1 MTEAKQTQLLSPTPP
16 KPIPPPANLGAPAEK
31 PAPDTALVAAW
42 RRFLDYDKISSDQ
55 KRTYVRIRSWVIVLV
70 LLTSAFAVFSI
81 YEPFVGLAGLLRL
94 LLIVMPITGVALIN
108 YASQFASSTAWVE
121 YRVSAEVIRS
131 EIYLYRAQVGEYAGK
146 SLYERQ
152 QLLLQKV
159 DEADNRM
166 SQQNAALPYM
176 QPVDDEKIGAQIQA
190 KTQVKDDDGLSAI
203 SPEKYIEWRAEPQM
217 NWYIDKIRDDYRN
230 MRRSS
235 LMALL
240 VGAAGSAISALLP
253 EHTGLVAVTTAM
265 GVALAQYSGVRMY
278 GATYGVFHNSASK
291 IQNTLNLWEI
301 RPKDMRTAQAAANIV
316 TDVEGVLKHE
326 REQWSIQALEAQSS
340 SEQNIYQNLAATGEV
355 KATQEM
361 RAAGQTPTEGNN
373 SAGEIQPEK

>member
-1 MTEAKQTQLLSPTPP
+1 MAEVKQTQLTPAALS
-16 KPIPPPANLGAPAEK
+16 K
-31 PAPDTALVAAW
+31 PATIPGAANPNPVQDTALIAAW

-55 KRTYVRIRSWVIVLV
+55 KRTYVRIRSWVIVFV
-70 LLTSAFAVFSI
+70 LLTSTFAVFSAYRSDYPI
-81 YEPFVGLAGLLRL
+81 FIHITNFLRL
-94 LLIVMPITGVALIN
+94 LLIVMPIASIALIN

-131 EIYLYRAQVGEYAGK
+131 EIYLYRAQVGDYAGK

-152 QLLLQKV
+152 QLLLQRI
-159 DEADNRM
+159 DDADNRM

-176 QPVDDEKIGAQIQA
+176 QPVDDAKIGAQIQS
-190 KTQVKDDDGLSAI
+190 KTQVKEDDGLSPI
-203 SPEKYIEWRAEPQM
+203 TPDRYIEWRAEPQM
-217 NWYIDKIRDDYRN
+217 NWYIGKIRDDYRN

-235 LMALL
+235 LMALV
-240 VGAAGSAISALLP
+240 VGGTGSAIAALVP

-291 IQNTLNLWEI
+291 IQNNLNLWEI
-301 RPKDMRTAQAAANIV
+301 RPNEMRTTQAAADIV
-316 TDVEGVLKHE
+316 SQIEGVLAEE
-326 REQWSIQALEAQSS
+326 REAWGAQALETQTT
-340 SEQNIYQNLAATGEV
+340 SEQTIYQSLAAKGEV

-361 RAAGQTPTEGNN
+361 RSAGQ
-373 SAGEIQPEK
+373 AGSDGAGGKQDQTKP

>member
-1 MTEAKQTQLLSPTPP
+1 MTEVKETQL
-16 KPIPPPANLGAPAEK
+16 APAAISK
-31 PAPDTALVAAW
+31 PTATPGAANPNPAQDTALLAAW

-55 KRTYVRIRSWVIVLV
+55 KRTYVRIRSWVIVFV
-70 LLTSAFAVFSI
+70 LLTSTFAVISAYKSDYPIFI
-81 YEPFVGLAGLLRL
+81 HITNFLRL
-94 LLIVMPITGVALIN
+94 LLIVMPIASIALIN

-121 YRVSAEVIRS
+121 YRVSAEAIRS
-131 EIYLYRAQVGEYAGK
+131 EIYLYRAQVGDYAGK

-152 QLLLQKV
+152 QLLLKRI

-176 QPVDDEKIGAQIQA
+176 QPVDDAKIGAEIQS
-190 KTQVKDDDGLSAI
+190 KTQVKEDDGLSPI
-203 SPEKYIEWRAEPQM
+203 TPDRYIAWRAEPQM

-235 LMALL
+235 LMALV
-240 VGAAGSAISALLP
+240 VGGTGSAIAALVP
-253 EHTGLVAVTTAM
+253 EHTGLVAITTAM

-291 IQNTLNLWEI
+291 IQNNLNLWEI
-301 RPKDMRTAQAAANIV
+301 RPNELRTTQAAADIV
-316 TDVEGVLKHE
+316 SQIEGVLGEE
-326 REQWSIQALEAQSS
+326 REAWGAQALETQTT
-340 SEQNIYQNLAATGEV
+340 SEQTIYQSLAAKGEV

-361 RAAGQTPTEGNN
+361 RSSGQSGTNGTG
-373 SAGEIQPEK
+373 GT